1 MYSIKMSKKKKEKE
15 KRNGQIKLNML
26 KWAKLFIKSFSFL
39 FAWVFLFSCFVLFY
53 IYIYIYSSNIWR
65 YITLKF
71 DNVEVNKNEF
81 PVSKQLVALDLDK

>member
-1 MYSIKMSKKKKEKE
+1 MSKAFHKE
-15 KRNGQIKLNML
+15 
-26 KWAKLFIKSFSFL
+26 LFIFICLGF
-39 FAWVFLFSCFVLFY
+39 FVFLFCFVF
-53 IYIYIYSSNIWR
+53 YIYIYSSNIWR